1 MTAAFPMKAGASTT
15 LISFNAMPIS
25 RRVGT
30 TQRHA
35 RVRRRIHARRCHDS
49 AVDYLFFVRPMN
61 ARIATAILLAA
72 CPFATA
78 LADTKVVLPHSQRF
92 ADTGRDFLL
101 ETTIPGDFK
110 TLEGIVWG
118 LLTLSSQCPDKQFSS
133 YFFPD
138 AISST
143 SPGEG
148 AQPLYMYFRGLRRD
162 GRKVILRFTGDANR
176 YLNNTAAI
184 QELVKGPL
192 EATIRLHTNKSTTV
206 YYEIDGEIVEEW
218 DA

>member
-1 MTAAFPMKAGASTT
+1 
-15 LISFNAMPIS
+15 
-25 RRVGT
+25 
-30 TQRHA
+30 
-35 RVRRRIHARRCHDS
+35 
-49 AVDYLFFVRPMN
+49 MN
-61 ARIATAILLAA
+61 ARIATAILLAT
-72 CPFATA
+72 CPFVTA

-118 LLTLSSQCPDKQFSS
+118 LLSLSSQCPDKRFSS
-133 YFFPD
+133 PFFPD

-143 SPGEG
+143 SSGEG
-148 AQPLYMYFRGLRRD
+148 AQPLYMYFRGLRQD
-162 GRKVILRFTGDANR
+162 GRKVIRFTADANR

-184 QELVKGPL
+184 QELVKRAL
-192 EATIRLHTNKSTTV
+192 EATIRLHTNTSTTV
-206 YYEIDGEIVEEW
+206 YYEIDGQIVEEW

>member
-1 MTAAFPMKAGASTT
+1 MKYEMKTDRA
-15 LISFNAMPIS
+15 IVP
-25 RRVGT
+25 
-30 TQRHA
+30 
-35 RVRRRIHARRCHDS
+35 RCLS
-49 AVDYLFFVRPMN
+49 LVRPMN
-61 ARIATAILLAA
+61 ARIAAALLLAA
-72 CPFATA
+72 CPFTTV
-78 LADTKVVLPHSQRF
+78 LADTKVILPHAQRF
-92 ADTGRDFLL
+92 ADTGKDFLL

-138 AISST
+138 ALSS
-143 SPGEG
+143 SSQGEG

-192 EATIRLHTNKSTTV
+192 EATVRLHTK
-206 YYEIDGEIVEEW
+206 
-218 DA
+218 

>member
-1 MTAAFPMKAGASTT
+1 MK
-15 LISFNAMPIS
+15 LICSI
-25 RRVGT
+25 
-30 TQRHA
+30 
-35 RVRRRIHARRCHDS
+35 
-49 AVDYLFFVRPMN
+49 LVRPMN
-61 ARIATAILLAA
+61 ARIATAILLAT

-138 AISST
+138 ALSS
-143 SPGEG
+143 SSQGEG

-162 GRKVILRFTGDANR
+162 GSKVILRFTGDANR

-192 EATIRLHTNKSTTV
+192 EATIRLHTSKSTTV

>member
-1 MTAAFPMKAGASTT
+1 
-15 LISFNAMPIS
+15 
-25 RRVGT
+25 
-30 TQRHA
+30 
-35 RVRRRIHARRCHDS
+35 
-49 AVDYLFFVRPMN
+49 MN
-61 ARIATAILLAA
+61 ARIAMAILLAA

-78 LADTKVVLPHSQRF
+78 LADTKVVLPHYQRF

-138 AISST
+138 ALSS
-143 SPGEG
+143 SSQGEG

-206 YYEIDGEIVEEW
+206 YYEIDGQIVEEW

>member
-1 MTAAFPMKAGASTT
+1 
-15 LISFNAMPIS
+15 
-25 RRVGT
+25 
-30 TQRHA
+30 
-35 RVRRRIHARRCHDS
+35 
-49 AVDYLFFVRPMN
+49 MN
-61 ARIATAILLAA
+61 AQIATAILLAT

-78 LADTKVVLPHSQRF
+78 LADTKVILPHYQRF

-101 ETTIPGDFK
+101 QTTIPGDFK
-110 TLEGIVWG
+110 TLEGVVLG

-133 YFFPD
+133 FFSPD
-138 AISST
+138 ALSS
-143 SPGEG
+143 SSQGEG

-192 EATIRLHTNKSTTV
+192 EATIRLHIINPRWFIMKSTARSSRNGMRNKPRRIRLV
-206 YYEIDGEIVEEW
+206 LNLPHS
-218 DA
+218 

>member
-1 MTAAFPMKAGASTT
+1 
-15 LISFNAMPIS
+15 
-25 RRVGT
+25 
-30 TQRHA
+30 
-35 RVRRRIHARRCHDS
+35 
-49 AVDYLFFVRPMN
+49 MN

-78 LADTKVVLPHSQRF
+78 PADTKVVLPDSQRF
-92 ADTGRDFLL
+92 ADTGSDFLL

-110 TLEGIVWG
+110 TLEGVVWV

-133 YFFPD
+133 PFFPD

-162 GRKVILRFTGDANR
+162 GRKVVLRFTGDANR

-184 QELVKGPL
+184 QELVKGVL
-192 EATIRLHTNKSTTV
+192 EATIRLHTTKSTTV
-206 YYEIDGEIVEEW
+206 YYEIDGQIVEEW

>member
-1 MTAAFPMKAGASTT
+1 
-15 LISFNAMPIS
+15 
-25 RRVGT
+25 
-30 TQRHA
+30 
-35 RVRRRIHARRCHDS
+35 
-49 AVDYLFFVRPMN
+49 MN
-61 ARIATAILLAA
+61 ARIATAILLAT
-72 CPFATA
+72 CPFVTE
-78 LADTKVVLPHSQRF
+78 LADTKIVLSHSQRF
-92 ADTGRDFLL
+92 ADTGSDFLV

-118 LLTLSSQCPDKQFSS
+118 LLALSSQCPDKQFSS
-133 YFFPD
+133 PFFPD

-143 SPGEG
+143 SPGG

-162 GRKVILRFTGDANR
+162 GRKVILCFTGDASR

-184 QELVKGPL
+184 QELVKGAL

-206 YYEIDGEIVEEW
+206 YYEIDGQIVEEW

>member
-1 MTAAFPMKAGASTT
+1 MK
-15 LISFNAMPIS
+15 PICS
-25 RRVGT
+25 IL
-30 TQRHA
+30 
-35 RVRRRIHARRCHDS
+35 VR
-49 AVDYLFFVRPMN
+49 LMN
-61 ARIATAILLAA
+61 ARIATAILLVA
-72 CPFATA
+72 CPFAAA

-138 AISST
+138 GLSS
-143 SPGEG
+143 SSQGEG

-162 GRKVILRFTGDANR
+162 GRKVILRFTDDANR

-192 EATIRLHTNKSTTV
+192 EATIRLHTSKSTTV
-206 YYEIDGEIVEEW
+206 YYEIDGQIVEEW

>member
-1 MTAAFPMKAGASTT
+1 M
-15 LISFNAMPIS
+15 
-25 RRVGT
+25 
-30 TQRHA
+30 
-35 RVRRRIHARRCHDS
+35 
-49 AVDYLFFVRPMN
+49 
-61 ARIATAILLAA
+61 
-72 CPFATA
+72 
-78 LADTKVVLPHSQRF
+78 
-92 ADTGRDFLL
+92 
-101 ETTIPGDFK
+101 
-110 TLEGIVWG
+110 WG

-138 AISST
+138 ALSS
-143 SPGEG
+143 SSHFEG

-192 EATIRLHTNKSTTV
+192 ESTIRLHTNKSTTV